1 MRKLVLIPGLA
12 IMLVVF
18 TSFISSPGKQDDK
31 KKVEIT
37 ASSIPDDVKTIFEN
51 SCMAC
56 HATGGRNLAM
66 LKVNFSEWDEYT
78 PAKQAKKAAAI
89 CKVLTKDAMPPKSY
103 RESHPEVIPT
113 AEQKD
118 LICKWSKSMTA
129 KNKNKSK

>member
-78 PAKQAKKAAAI
+78 PAK
-89 CKVLTKDAMPPKSY
+89 TS
-103 RESHPEVIPT
+103 
-113 AEQKD
+113 QKGCCNLQGVD
-118 LICKWSKSMTA
+118 QGCHAS
-129 KNKNKSK
+129 